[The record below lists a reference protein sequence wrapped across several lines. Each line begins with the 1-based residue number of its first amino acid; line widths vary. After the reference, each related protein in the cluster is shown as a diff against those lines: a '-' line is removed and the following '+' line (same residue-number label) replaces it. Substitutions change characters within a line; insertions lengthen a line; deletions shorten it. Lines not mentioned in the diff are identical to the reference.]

1 MTRKQIEQK
10 RYFNR
15 VQRAS
20 ERALDLAITMAYR
33 EMAAD
38 LFKSFK
44 EVAEYRTHDPQY
56 SAALLLAVIVIGLLS
71 AENDIRNI
79 ETFIRNNPSKVN
91 EYLKMAG
98 IKNKLGMPSDSTLLR
113 ALHNVDYLDL
123 LAVVSSWSDHWYSG
137 NSKYRH
143 VAVDGK
149 ALRACLRK
157 CFGGTHPPFILN
169 AFDVDEGGCFHSQ
182 IEIGKKTNELGEIY
196 RLLNLM
202 NLDGAFITGDAAFSH
217 ANAMRSVV
225 NAGGHMACPLKGNQP
240 NLEDTVNAFFD
251 DMRMEAPEFISTFSD
266 PDNGVISHGRKCWRY
281 YEFCTVGVDEL
292 LAGTSFEGL
301 AHAVAAVRRFRQEI
315 RYDDDHNIISS
326 PIESQTVYYVVD
338 TASISVEAFARYV
351 RNHWA
356 GCEIVHYVLD
366 TEFDEDLSRV
376 RKGNG
381 MQNLS
386 LLRKACMTIL
396 KAVRKNVNRMS
407 YHAIRQTLRDLCGIP
422 KDAVKPAA
430 NVQASSQS
438 DKEMTG

>member
-1 MTRKQIEQK
+1 
-10 RYFNR
+10 
-15 VQRAS
+15 
-20 ERALDLAITMAYR
+20 
-33 EMAAD
+33 
-38 LFKSFK
+38 
-44 EVAEYRTHDPQY
+44 
-56 SAALLLAVIVIGLLS
+56 
-71 AENDIRNI
+71 
-79 ETFIRNNPSKVN
+79 
-91 EYLKMAG
+91 
-98 IKNKLGMPSDSTLLR
+98 
-113 ALHNVDYLDL
+113 
-123 LAVVSSWSDHWYSG
+123 
-137 NSKYRH
+137 
-143 VAVDGK
+143 
-149 ALRACLRK
+149 
-157 CFGGTHPPFILN
+157 
-169 AFDVDEGGCFHSQ
+169 
-182 IEIGKKTNELGEIY
+182 
-196 RLLNLM
+196 
-202 NLDGAFITGDAAFSH
+202 
-217 ANAMRSVV
+217 
-225 NAGGHMACPLKGNQP
+225 
-240 NLEDTVNAFFD
+240 
-251 DMRMEAPEFISTFSD
+251 MRMEAPEFISTFSD